1 MCKPVEWF
9 VNGLFCTS
17 QAGSTV
23 LLKLF
28 GRDNFLIFNIQ
39 LRINL
44 IVRHSAR
51 PKCGSGP

>member
-1 MCKPVEWF
+1 MH
-9 VNGLFCTS
+9 GLFCTS

-39 LRINL
+39 LGIDL
-44 IVRHSAR
+44 IVTHSAR
-51 PKCGSGP
+51 SKCGSGP

>member
-1 MCKPVEWF
+1 M
-9 VNGLFCTS
+9 NGLFCIS

-23 LLKLF
+23 LLKFF

-39 LRINL
+39 LGINL

-51 PKCGSGP
+51 SKCGSGP

>member
-1 MCKPVEWF
+1 M
-9 VNGLFCTS
+9 NALFCTS

-39 LRINL
+39 LGINL

-51 PKCGSGP
+51 SKCGSGP

>member
-1 MCKPVEWF
+1 M
-9 VNGLFCTS
+9 NGLFCTS
-17 QAGSTV
+17 QAV

-39 LRINL
+39 LGINL

-51 PKCGSGP
+51 SKCGSGP

>member
-1 MCKPVEWF
+1 M
-9 VNGLFCTS
+9 NGLFCTS

-28 GRDNFLIFNIQ
+28 GRDFLIFNIQ
-39 LRINL
+39 LGINL

-51 PKCGSGP
+51 SKCGSGP